1 MPLLDADGDGV
12 VTQEELIAALDKD
25 GDGIIDRDEF
35 MYAVSRGVGQ
45 GEGGTNNDEFREVSP
60 KAPLWSNDRFDF
72 YTQVK
77 ELCAELRA
85 QGDLRRVRELP
96 AEFGTKGTGAA
107 TFAEFQAAM
116 DAADKDIYVRDHPP
130 GTFVGIIKC

>member
-1 MPLLDADGDGV
+1 MQRWTRTATALLTETNSCMPFLVALGKGKGARMP
-12 VTQEELIAALDKD
+12 TSSEKWLQKHIHKCTRLIV
-25 GDGIIDRDEF
+25 F
-35 MYAVSRGVGQ
+35 C
-45 GEGGTNNDEFREVSP
+45 
-60 KAPLWSNDRFDF
+60 
-72 YTQVK
+72 TQVN

-130 GTFVGIIKC
+130 HLEALFKF